1 MGKLLKDAASPQVL
15 NHAWK
20 RHKNDKTMW
29 DESVPAVE
37 MRNDLVYHMLQMS
50 KELAD
55 GTYQPGSV
63 RLFPVSKGDGR
74 QRIISALTLR
84 DKIAQRAVL
93 TVLEPIA
100 EKTFHHDSFG
110 YRPGRTIDMALSRVR
125 EYILC
130 GGKWVVDGDIQQF
143 FDTIPHRPLLK
154 ILRRLIPDPE
164 LTALIERWL
173 KVGTP
178 RTGFFG
184 KRKGIPQGAILSPLL
199 CNIFLTNFDNHLA
212 SRNLSFVRYA
222 DDFLIFAP
230 NGKEAHNALG
240 CADQALQQLGLKLH
254 KKKTRV
260 AEAGPGVVFLGKKLP
275 KLRKKIV

>member
-1 MGKLLKDAASPQVL
+1 MGKLLQDAASPRVL

-29 DESVPAVE
+29 SESIPAGD
-37 MRNDLVYHMLQMS
+37 MRNDLVLHMLQLS
-50 KELAD
+50 TELAN
-55 GTYQPGSV
+55 GSYQPGPV

-84 DKIAQRAVL
+84 DKIAQRAIL
-93 TVLEPIA
+93 TVVEPIA
-100 EKTFHHDSFG
+100 ERIFHHDSFG

-125 EYILC
+125 EYMLC

-143 FDTIPHRPLLK
+143 FDNIPHRPLLK
-154 ILRRLIPDPE
+154 TLRQLISDPE
-164 LTALIERWL
+164 LTRLVERWL

-199 CNIFLTNFDNHLA
+199 CNIFLTDFDNYLA
-212 SRNLSFVRYA
+212 RHNLSFVRYA

-240 CADQALQQLGLKLH
+240 CAERALQQLGLKLH

-260 AEAGPGVVFLGKKLP
+260 AKSGPGVQFLGKKLP
-275 KLRKKIV
+275 KLKKKII